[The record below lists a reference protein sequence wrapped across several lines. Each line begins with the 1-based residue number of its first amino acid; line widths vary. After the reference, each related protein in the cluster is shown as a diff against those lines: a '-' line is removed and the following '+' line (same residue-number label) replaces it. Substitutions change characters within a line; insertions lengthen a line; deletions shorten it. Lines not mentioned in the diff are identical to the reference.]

1 MLHLLA
7 RSLELEAL
15 IKELQESAKLMDN
28 ETSVFH
34 NTTSLIQSYTIEK
47 IRIDEALKIWNKQS
61 TQK

>member
-15 IKELQESAKLMDN
+15 IKELQECAKLMDN

-47 IRIDEALKIWNKQS
+47 
-61 TQK
+61 

>member
-15 IKELQESAKLMDN
+15 IKELQECAKLMDN

-47 IRIDEALKIWNKQS
+47 KRIDEALKIWNKQS

>member
-15 IKELQESAKLMDN
+15 IKELQECAKLMDN